1 MVNGY
6 INSQQIQPQVYQ
18 RQQAQ
23 PPIQVVQ
30 NDTQEQIQNV
40 QPSDVVPYQY
50 QNPMY
55 APRMDAF
62 STHPASASGVS
73 INIISPSVYG
83 ANRAEIPYSPIYS
96 YPAATT
102 MPQAP
107 IPPAP
112 QATANATAQA
122 TVSTPAAIT
131 ATPTVNKTK
140 EKTIVP
146 LTNEY
151 IQTLENYIK
160 NPNEQVRIMGVQE
173 VMARFKEDESRRNDA
188 ALTALLNTSLQDK
201 SSKVRVIGM
210 TTVAAGYSAGDKN
223 TANALNKIQQSKSN
237 YNEDA
242 LLAANAL
249 MKMSSDPQKVQV
261 PEN

>member
-18 RQQAQ
+18 RPQTQ
-23 PPIQVVQ
+23 PQVQVVQ
-30 NDTQEQIQNV
+30 NGQQEQLQNV
-40 QPSDVVPYQY
+40 PASDVVPYQY
-50 QNPMY
+50 QNPVY

-62 STHPASASGVS
+62 STPPNSASGVS

-83 ANRAEIPYSPIYS
+83 ANRSEIPYSPIYN
-96 YPAATT
+96 YPMANT

-112 QATANATAQA
+112 QATAQANATAQA
-122 TVSTPAAIT
+122 TVTAPAAVST
-131 ATPTVNKTK
+131 ADKMK
-140 EKTIVP
+140 KKTIVP
-146 LTNEY
+146 LTDEY

-160 NPNEQVRIMGVQE
+160 NSNEQVRIMGAQE
-173 VMARFKEDESRRNDA
+173 VMARFKEDDSRRNDA
-188 ALTALLNTSLQDK
+188 ALTALLNLSLQDK
-201 SSKVRVIGM
+201 SSKVRTLGM
-210 TTVAAGYSAGDKN
+210 TTIAAGYSAGDKN
-223 TANALNKIQQSKSN
+223 TANTLNKIQQSKSN